1 MLSVFLKLHLSV
13 FIAGFT
19 GLFGRLVSLDAF
31 WIVFFRMLLGG
42 VVLAAF
48 LIVFRKLRWLG
59 FKGTISCMIAGAIL
73 CAHLIL
79 FYLAI
84 KLSNVSIGVVCVS
97 TIGFFVALIE
107 PFIVK
112 TKFSFTDVV
121 YSLLAI
127 LGVLV
132 IFGFDSRYRLGI
144 SVGIACAVFSAI
156 YSIYNKRIALKYDN
170 YSLISWQLLGGTMFM
185 AMLLPFY
192 YMIEGQWSLHFSF
205 SDAFYLLLAGV
216 ICTAGLYYLQLQV
229 LQTLS
234 AFTVM
239 LSYNLEPVYSIILAM
254 ILFDEA
260 SELNASFYVGILV
273 IIISVALKTTKSIHV
288 ANRDRNIGN

>member
-1 MLSVFLKLHLSV
+1 MLSVFLKLHLAV

-42 VVLAAF
+42 VILAGY
-48 LIVFRKLRWLG
+48 LILFRKLKWLG
-59 FKGTISCMIAGAIL
+59 VKGTLSSMIAGAIL

-107 PFIVK
+107 PFVVK
-112 TKFSFTDVV
+112 TRFSFTDVA

-127 LGVLV
+127 IGVLI
-132 IFGFDSRYRLGI
+132 IFGFDARYRLGI
-144 SVGIACAVFSAI
+144 AVGIVCAIFSAI
-156 YSIYNKRIALKYDN
+156 YSIYNKRIALKYEN
-170 YSLISWQLLGGTMFM
+170 YSLISWELLGGTVFM

-192 YMIEGQWSLHFSF
+192 YVVEGQWSLYFSL

-216 ICTAGLYYLQLQV
+216 ICTAGLYLLQLQV
-229 LQTLS
+229 LQKLS

-260 SELNASFYVGILV
+260 SELNISFYAGILV

-288 ANRDRNIGN
+288 ASKENNI

>member
-1 MLSVFLKLHLSV
+1 M
-13 FIAGFT
+13 
-19 GLFGRLVSLDAF
+19 
-31 WIVFFRMLLGG
+31 M
-42 VVLAAF
+42 
-48 LIVFRKLRWLG
+48 
-59 FKGTISCMIAGAIL
+59 AGAIL

-97 TIGFFVALIE
+97 TIGFFVAIFE

-144 SVGIACAVFSAI
+144 AVGIACAVFSAI
-156 YSIYNKRIALKYDN
+156 YSIYNKRITLKYDN

-192 YMIEGQWSLHFSF
+192 YMIEGQWSLYFSF

-254 ILFDEA
+254 ILFNEA

>member
-1 MLSVFLKLHLSV
+1 
-13 FIAGFT
+13 
-19 GLFGRLVSLDAF
+19 
-31 WIVFFRMLLGG
+31 
-42 VVLAAF
+42 
-48 LIVFRKLRWLG
+48 
-59 FKGTISCMIAGAIL
+59 
-73 CAHLIL
+73 
-79 FYLAI
+79 
-84 KLSNVSIGVVCVS
+84 
-97 TIGFFVALIE
+97 
-107 PFIVK
+107 
-112 TKFSFTDVV
+112 
-121 YSLLAI
+121 
-127 LGVLV
+127 
-132 IFGFDSRYRLGI
+132 
-144 SVGIACAVFSAI
+144 
-156 YSIYNKRIALKYDN
+156 
-170 YSLISWQLLGGTMFM
+170 M

-192 YMIEGQWSLHFSF
+192 YMIEWQWSLHFSF

>member
-42 VVLAAF
+42 VILAAY
-48 LIVFRKLRWLG
+48 LILFRKLRWLG
-59 FKGTISCMIAGAIL
+59 IKGTLNCMIAGAIL

-107 PFIVK
+107 PFVVK
-112 TKFSFTDVV
+112 SRFSFTDVI

-127 LGVLV
+127 LGVLI
-132 IFGFDSRYRLGI
+132 IFGFDARYRLGI
-144 SVGIACAVFSAI
+144 TVGIVCAFFSAI

-170 YSLISWQLLGGTMFM
+170 YSLISWELIGGTLFM
-185 AMLLPFY
+185 TMLLPCY
-192 YMIEGQWSLHFSF
+192 YMVEGHWSLYFSF

-216 ICTAGLYYLQLQV
+216 ICTAGLYLLQLQV
-229 LQTLS
+229 LQKLS

-254 ILFDEA
+254 IIFNEA
-260 SELNASFYVGILV
+260 SELNISFYAGILV
-273 IIISVALKTTKSIHV
+273 IIISVALKTTKSIHF
-288 ANRDRNIGN
+288 ANKEKVV

>member
-42 VVLAAF
+42 VILAGY
-48 LIVFRKLRWLG
+48 LILFRKLKWLG
-59 FKGTISCMIAGAIL
+59 VKGTLSSMTAGAIL

-107 PFIVK
+107 PFVVK
-112 TKFSFTDVV
+112 TRFSFTDVV

-127 LGVLV
+127 IGVLI
-132 IFGFDSRYRLGI
+132 IFGFDARYRLGI
-144 SVGIACAVFSAI
+144 AVGIVCAIFSAI
-156 YSIYNKRIALKYDN
+156 YSIYNKRIALKYEN
-170 YSLISWQLLGGTMFM
+170 YSLISWELLGGTVFM
-185 AMLLPFY
+185 AMLLPFHY
-192 YMIEGQWSLHFSF
+192 VVEGQWSLYFCF

-216 ICTAGLYYLQLQV
+216 ICTAGLYLLQLQV
-229 LQTLS
+229 LQKLS

-260 SELNASFYVGILV
+260 SELNISFYAGILV

-288 ANRDRNIGN
+288 ASKENNI